1 MSVTKWCSSLYFTL
15 KTTLFFYW
23 IPFHYITFE
32 LNSLLLSSYPKQI
45 RKKRFV
51 SWGLELKSQ
60 TWKLDEVHK
69 IHDVQGVPFLVKSF
83 TGFFFLVLDEERCN
97 MSWGQGKTL
106 SERVERKWGREEAI
120 LIALITSLF
129 FLSTRN
135 YLAWERDGK
144 EGSSVTE
151 TRENLRKRKRW
162 RNLEFKPSVEL
173 SVSSGNM
180 FKISNC
186 YNLGPETG

>member
-15 KTTLFFYW
+15 KTTLFFHW

-69 IHDVQGVPFLVKSF
+69 IHDVQGVPFLVKTF

-97 MSWGQGKTL
+97 MSWGQGK
-106 SERVERKWGREEAI
+106 SGKKMRERGSHFNCI
-120 LIALITSLF
+120 DNQSFLF
-129 FLSTRN
+129 KHEKL
-135 YLAWERDGK
+135 LGMGKGWERRFFSHWNSGK
-144 EGSSVTE
+144 SS
-151 TRENLRKRKRW
+151 
-162 RNLEFKPSVEL
+162 
-173 SVSSGNM
+173 
-180 FKISNC
+180 
-186 YNLGPETG
+186 

>member
-83 TGFFFLVLDEERCN
+83 TGFF
-97 MSWGQGKTL
+97 SWSWMKKDATCL
-106 SERVERKWGREEAI
+106 EDKERVERKWGREEAI